1 MVNTSVKY
9 RSGNINAENCLKIGV
24 KSYQIFEVV

>member
-1 MVNTSVKY
+1 MLNTSVKY
-9 RSGNINAENCLKIGV
+9 RSGDIDAEKCLKIGV